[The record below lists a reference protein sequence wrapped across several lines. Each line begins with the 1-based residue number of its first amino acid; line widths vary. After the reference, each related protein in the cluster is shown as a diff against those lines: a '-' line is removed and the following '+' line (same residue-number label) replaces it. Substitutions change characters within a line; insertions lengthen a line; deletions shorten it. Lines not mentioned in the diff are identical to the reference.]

1 MDMPEKPAG
10 ISRFWK
16 ELKRRNVLRSLAIY
30 GGTAFVILEAATII
44 FPRWD
49 LPDWSI
55 DLVLYL
61 LIFGAV
67 VTFIVAWIF
76 DITPQGVQKTKPA
89 EEQTVGIRQGDSK
102 IWKAATYI
110 SLVVILALVLYN
122 IVTANKSLKTG
133 DIESL
138 VILPFDNFTGD
149 DDLEYFVA
157 GMHSS
162 LIGDMGKIKG
172 LRIISKTSANSYK
185 DQEKPLH
192 EIASDLMVDAVVET
206 MVTCIGDTICTQFK
220 LFSTAPAE
228 QLIWTKTY
236 ETDKKDVLN
245 LYNWVIKDISEAV
258 ELPLS
263 EEQEES
269 LTEERTVDP
278 DAYENYLKGKFHM
291 GFLTRESQMTA
302 IDYFNQALAIDPE
315 FAEAYAGI
323 AGIWGVLKQMDY
335 VSPDEADPEIHRHMN
350 RAIELDVRNDQIL
363 YYDGIIKIWTDFDWE
378 AGEASL
384 RKCLEINPNFAEA
397 RAYYS
402 HLMMLLKRPEEMR
415 EQMKKALRTD
425 PRNPLILVLA
435 QVEEMAELNFT
446 GCIEA
451 SLELQKIMPNNPLLM
466 LILFISYTETGAHD
480 LAIDELVKVFS
491 QLADDEVISTLRE
504 VYGERGFQLALV
516 AAADNWTGRFETAS
530 AQHANMLYAYGG
542 EEEKMFFWL
551 DRMYIRRDPAAPY
564 LGIQP
569 WLRDYSDHPRYVE
582 ILKRMNLPVGGET
595 GPQLSSGPG

>member
-1 MDMPEKPAG
+1 MAEKSAG
-10 ISRFWK
+10 ISRLWK
-16 ELKRRNVLRSLAIY
+16 ELKRRNVIRSLAIY
-30 GGTAFVILEAATII
+30 AGSAFLFLEASTII
-44 FPRWD
+44 FPRWG
-49 LPDWSI
+49 LPDWTI

-61 LIFGAV
+61 LLFGAL
-67 VTFIVAWIF
+67 VTFIVTWVF
-76 DITPQGVQKTKPA
+76 DITPEGVQKTGPA
-89 EEQTVGIRQGDSK
+89 GELTLTSRRGDSK
-102 IWKAATYI
+102 IWKAATYV
-110 SLVVILALVLYN
+110 SLVVILGLLAYN
-122 IVTANKSLKTG
+122 IFSSNGSLKAG
-133 DIESL
+133 DIQSL

-149 DDLEYFVA
+149 DDMEYFVA

-162 LIGDMGKIKG
+162 LIGDMGKIRG

-206 MVTCIGDTICTQFK
+206 MVTCVGDTICTQFK

-236 ETDKKDVLN
+236 QTDKTDVLN
-245 LYNWVIKDISEAV
+245 LYNWVIRDISEAV

-263 EEQEES
+263 EEQQES
-269 LTEERTVDP
+269 LNEERTVDP

-335 VSPDEADPEIHRHMN
+335 VSPDEADPEIHKYMN
-350 RAIELDVRNDQIL
+350 RALELDVTNDEIL
-363 YYDGIIKIWTDFDWE
+363 YYNGIIKIWTDFDWE

-402 HLMMLLKRPEEMR
+402 HLMMLLRRPEEMKD
-415 EQMKKALRTD
+415 QMQRALLTD

-435 QVEEMAELNFT
+435 QVEEMVGLNWSSS
-446 GCIEA
+446 IEG
-451 SLELQKIMPNNPLLM
+451 SKELQQMMPNNPLLM
-466 LILFISYTETGAHD
+466 LILFISYAETGAYD
-480 LAIDELVKVFS
+480 QAIEELVKVFS
-491 QLADDEVISTLRE
+491 QLADDEVISTLKE
-504 VYGERGFQLALV
+504 TYDENGFQSALL
-516 AAADNWTGRFETAS
+516 AAADNWTQRFENAS

-542 EEEKMFFWL
+542 DTEKMFYWL

-569 WLRDYSDHPRYVE
+569 WLRPYADHPRYTE
-582 ILKRMNLPVGGET
+582 ILKRLNLPGG
-595 GPQLSSGPG
+595 Q